1 MKREMPKGRRALTAS
16 LIALALA
23 TGVAAF
29 AIGVVLPALRA
40 AEAEHQRA
48 IRETPNYRPGY
59 DPGPA
64 VVDEAETAEL
74 EARVEQAR
82 RRADEAEAELAR
94 LKAAVAEKEAKEE
107 RLRQS
112 KRRARTKPK
121 SSQRRPEPRTLA
133 EDPFEDPLTDWPF
146 LD

>member
-1 MKREMPKGRRALTAS
+1 
-16 LIALALA
+16 
-23 TGVAAF
+23 
-29 AIGVVLPALRA
+29 LPALRA

-64 VVDEAETAEL
+64 VVDEAEIAEL

-121 SSQRRPEPRTLA
+121 SSQRQAKPPRGA
-133 EDPFEDPLTDWPF
+133 DDPLGWP
-146 LD
+146 LVL